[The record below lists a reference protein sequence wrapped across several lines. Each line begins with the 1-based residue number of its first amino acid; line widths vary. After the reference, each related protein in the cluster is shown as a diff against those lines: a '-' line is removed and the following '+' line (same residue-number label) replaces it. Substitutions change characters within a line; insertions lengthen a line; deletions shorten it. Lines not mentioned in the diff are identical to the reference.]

1 MATKLKT
8 IPTGYRI
15 KETADGNYLVKKS
28 RGGRKYKMSKKARNR
43 IAASA
48 RKFKLPVLT
57 AGALAVGVWQ
67 PLQLLVQG
75 QGQEAG
81 QVLLRNYTGF
91 NVDGQGGVEFKFR
104 YMFNGLFPLAAVM
117 VINRSGILKPVNQ
130 KLAKMKVP
138 LRLN

>member
-15 KETADGNYLVKKS
+15 KETAEGNYLVKKT
-28 RGGRKYKMSKKARNR
+28 RGGRKYKMSKKARNK

-48 RKFKLPVLT
+48 RRFKFPLLT
-57 AGALAVGVWQ
+57 FGAVAVGTWQ
-67 PLQLLVQG
+67 PLQLLIEG
-75 QGQEAG
+75 QGQQAG

-91 NVDGQGGVEFKFR
+91 NVDGQGGVEFRFR
-104 YMFNGLFPLAAVM
+104 YLMGGLLPLAAVM

-130 KLAKMKVP
+130 KLAKAKIP
-138 LRLN
+138 LRLS